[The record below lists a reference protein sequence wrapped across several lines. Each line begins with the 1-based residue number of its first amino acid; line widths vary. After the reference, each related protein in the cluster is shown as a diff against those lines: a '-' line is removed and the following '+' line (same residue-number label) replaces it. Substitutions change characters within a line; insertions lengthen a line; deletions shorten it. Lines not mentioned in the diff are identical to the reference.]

1 MKANVLLH
9 HLVVTGA
16 LVLALCMLLLSGTA
30 DRARALPAVGRFV
43 PGEIIIKLAPN
54 APIGEINDSYD
65 TQVRERFLNQ
75 GSTDIYLLRITDGSS
90 TENVLGE
97 MLDEIKNGLPQ
108 GKPSRLV
115 YAEPNFFAEAPEAA
129 GRHRGFPAGD
139 AVPTDD
145 HYSQS
150 PYAASALNLSSAHAI
165 SKGEGTTVAVVDTGA
180 QLGHPAL
187 KANFNGV
194 ARYDFVDDDNNP
206 SEPGFASD
214 EDSRNNEVVG
224 HGTHVAGIVD
234 LVAPKAMIMPL
245 RVLDREGYGTSF
257 HIAEAISF
265 ADLNGADVINLSLG
279 MPDSTLLGLFPP
291 KLLREKVLEA
301 TRHGTVV
308 VAAAGNYSNPFRTYP
323 AARGTIADDSRPQ
336 ARDGLLA
343 VTSVNRE
350 ERKSDFANWGSWV
363 DIAAPGENILSTY
376 PVSGY
381 AYWSGTSMASPF
393 VAGQAALIRDRY
405 GSLDTAGV
413 EEQIR
418 CSARSLVLKDEL
430 YGTMLGAGLTNVGAS
445 LAQPKPNSCL
455 PS

>member
-1 MKANVLLH
+1 MKAKVLLH

-16 LVLALCMLLLSGTA
+16 LVLALCLLLLSGTA
-30 DRARALPAVGRFV
+30 NRAQALPAVGSFV
-43 PGEIIIKLAPN
+43 PGEIIIKLTPN
-54 APIGEINDSYD
+54 ASIATINKKYN
-65 TQVRERFLNQ
+65 TRVKERFLDSAN
-75 GSTDIYLLRITDGSS
+75 TDIYLLEITDGSS
-90 TENVLGE
+90 TKDK
-97 MLDEIKNGLPQ
+97 LDEIIGDHL
-108 GKPSRLV
+108 RIIE

-129 GRHRGFPAGD
+129 ARHRAFPTND

-145 HYSQS
+145 RYSQD

-165 SKGEGTTVAVVDTGA
+165 SKGAGTTVAVVDTGA

-265 ADLNGADVINLSLG
+265 ADRNGADVINLSLG
-279 MPDSTLLGLFPP
+279 MPDPTLLGLLPP
-291 KLLREKVLEA
+291 KLLREKVVEA

-308 VAAAGNYSNPFRTYP
+308 VAAAGNYNNLVPTYP
-323 AARGTIADDSRPQ
+323 AARGTTADD
-336 ARDGLLA
+336 RDGLLA
-343 VTSVNRE
+343 VTSVNQK
-350 ERKSDFANWGSWV
+350 ERKSDFANYGLWV
-363 DIAAPGENILSTY
+363 DIASPGENILSTY

>member
-1 MKANVLLH
+1 MKAKVLLH

-16 LVLALCMLLLSGTA
+16 LVLALCLLLLSGTA
-30 DRARALPAVGRFV
+30 NRAQALPAVGSFV
-43 PGEIIIKLAPN
+43 PGEIIIKLTPN
-54 APIGEINDSYD
+54 ASIATINKKYN
-65 TQVRERFLNQ
+65 TRVKERFLD
-75 GSTDIYLLRITDGSS
+75 SAKTDIYLLKITDGSS
-90 TENVLGE
+90 TIDK
-97 MLDEIKNGLPQ
+97 LDEIIGAHLATIE
-108 GKPSRLV
+108 

-129 GRHRGFPAGD
+129 RRHRAFPTND

-145 HYSQS
+145 RYSQF

-165 SKGEGTTVAVVDTGA
+165 SKGAGTTVAVVDTGA

-301 TRHGTVV
+301 TQHGTVV

>member
-1 MKANVLLH
+1 M
-9 HLVVTGA
+9 TGA
-16 LVLALCMLLLSGTA
+16 LVLALCLLLLSGTA
-30 DRARALPAVGRFV
+30 DRAQALPIVGSLV
-43 PGEIIIKLAPN
+43 PGEIIIKLTPN
-54 APIGEINDSYD
+54 APIKVINDSYN
-65 TQVRERFLNQ
+65 TRVKERFLDSAN
-75 GSTDIYLLRITDGSS
+75 TDIYLLEITDGSS
-90 TENVLGE
+90 TIDK
-97 MLDEIKNGLPQ
+97 LDEIIGDHLGIIK
-108 GKPSRLV
+108 
-115 YAEPNFFAEAPEAA
+115 YAQPNFFAEAPEAA
-129 GRHRGFPAGD
+129 RRHRAFPTND

-145 HYSQS
+145 RYSQD

-165 SKGEGTTVAVVDTGA
+165 SKGAGTTVAVVDTGA

-187 KANFNGV
+187 KENFNGV

-206 SEPGFASD
+206 SEPSFASD

-265 ADLNGADVINLSLG
+265 ADRNGADAINLSLG

-308 VAAAGNYSNPFRTYP
+308 VAAAGNYSNPVPTYP
-323 AARGTIADDSRPQ
+323 AARGTTADDSRPQ
-336 ARDGLLA
+336 ASDGLLA

>member
-1 MKANVLLH
+1 MKAKVLLH

-16 LVLALCMLLLSGTA
+16 LVLALCLLLLSGTA
-30 DRARALPAVGRFV
+30 NRAQALPAVGSFV
-43 PGEIIIKLAPN
+43 PGEIIIKLTPN
-54 APIGEINDSYD
+54 ASIATINKKYN
-65 TQVRERFLNQ
+65 TRVKERFLD
-75 GSTDIYLLRITDGSS
+75 SAKTDIYLLKITDGSS
-90 TENVLGE
+90 TIDK
-97 MLDEIKNGLPQ
+97 LDEIIGDPLGNIK
-108 GKPSRLV
+108 
-115 YAEPNFFAEAPEAA
+115 YAQPNFFAEAPEAA
-129 GRHRGFPAGD
+129 ARHRAFPTND

-145 HYSQS
+145 RYSQD

-165 SKGEGTTVAVVDTGA
+165 SKGAGTTVAVVDTGA

-265 ADLNGADVINLSLG
+265 ADRNGADVINLSLG
-279 MPDSTLLGLFPP
+279 MPDPTLLGLLPP
-291 KLLREKVLEA
+291 KLLREKVVEA

-308 VAAAGNYSNPFRTYP
+308 VAAAGNYNNLVPTYP
-323 AARGTIADDSRPQ
+323 GARGTTADD
-336 ARDGLLA
+336 RDGLLA
-343 VTSVNRE
+343 VTSVNQK
-350 ERKSDFANWGSWV
+350 ERKSDFANYGLWV

-376 PVSGY
+376 PVSRY
-381 AYWSGTSMASPF
+381 AYWSGTSMATPF
-393 VAGQAALIRDRY
+393 VAGQAALIHDVNC
-405 GSLDTAGV
+405 SLDAAGV
-413 EEQIR
+413 EGQIR
-418 CSARSLVLKDEL
+418 RSARSLVGKDIK
-430 YGTMLGAGLTNVGAS
+430 YGAMMGAGRTDVGTS
-445 LAQPKPNSCL
+445 LGQLEPTPCPAP
-455 PS
+455 

>member
-1 MKANVLLH
+1 MKAKVLLH

-30 DRARALPAVGRFV
+30 DRARALPAVGSFV

-187 KANFNGV
+187 KTNFNGV

-206 SEPGFASD
+206 SEPEFAPD
-214 EDSRNNEVVG
+214 TDTRNNEMVG

-234 LVAPKAMIMPL
+234 LVAPKTKIMPL
-245 RVLDREGYGTSF
+245 RVLDREGYGTVF

-265 ADLNGADVINLSLG
+265 ADSNGADVINLSLG
-279 MPDSTLLGLFPP
+279 MPDPTLLGLAPP
-291 KLLREKVLEA
+291 KLLREKVEEA
-301 TRHGTVV
+301 IRDGAVV
-308 VAAAGNYSNPFRTYP
+308 VAAAGNYNNFVPTYP
-323 AARGTIADDSRPQ
+323 AARGSTAYDD
-336 ARDGLLA
+336 DGLLA
-343 VTSVNRE
+343 VTSVNWK
-350 ERKSDFANWGSWV
+350 ERKSDFANYGMWV

-376 PVSGY
+376 PVSTH
-381 AYWSGTSMASPF
+381 AYWSGTSMAAPF
-393 VAGQAALIRDRY
+393 LSGQATLIHSVE
-405 GSLDTAGV
+405 GSLDPAGIEV
-413 EEQIR
+413 KIR
-418 CSARSLVLKDEL
+418 CSARTISQDRTH
-430 YGTMLGAGLTNVGAS
+430 TMLGAGLTNVGAS
-445 LAQPKPNSCL
+445 LEQAPGSHCNL
-455 PS
+455 L

>member
-1 MKANVLLH
+1 MKAKVLLH

-16 LVLALCMLLLSGTA
+16 LVLALCLLLLSGSA
-30 DRARALPAVGRFV
+30 DRAQALPAVGSFV
-43 PGEIIIKLAPN
+43 PGEIIIKLTPN
-54 APIGEINDSYD
+54 TPIALINNSYN
-65 TQVRERFLNQ
+65 TRVKERFLDSAN
-75 GSTDIYLLRITDGSS
+75 TDIYLLEITDGSS
-90 TENVLGE
+90 TKDK
-97 MLDEIKNGLPQ
+97 LDEIIGDHL
-108 GKPSRLV
+108 RIIE

-129 GRHRGFPAGD
+129 ARHRAFPTND

-145 HYSQS
+145 RYSQS

-165 SKGEGTTVAVVDTGA
+165 SKGAGTTVAVVDTGA

-301 TRHGTVV
+301 TQHGTVV

>member
-1 MKANVLLH
+1 MKAKVLLH

-16 LVLALCMLLLSGTA
+16 LVLALCLLLLSGTA
-30 DRARALPAVGRFV
+30 NRAQALPAVGSFV
-43 PGEIIIKLAPN
+43 PGEIIIKLTPN
-54 APIGEINDSYD
+54 ASIATINKKYN
-65 TQVRERFLNQ
+65 TRVKERFLD
-75 GSTDIYLLRITDGSS
+75 SAKTDIYLLKITDGSS
-90 TENVLGE
+90 TIDK
-97 MLDEIKNGLPQ
+97 LDEIIGDPLGNIK
-108 GKPSRLV
+108 
-115 YAEPNFFAEAPEAA
+115 YAQPNFFAEAPEAA
-129 GRHRGFPAGD
+129 ARHRAFPTND

-145 HYSQS
+145 RYSQD

-165 SKGEGTTVAVVDTGA
+165 SKGAGTTVAVVDTGA

-265 ADLNGADVINLSLG
+265 ADRNGADVINLSLG
-279 MPDSTLLGLFPP
+279 MPDPTLLGLLPP
-291 KLLREKVLEA
+291 KLLREKVVEA

-308 VAAAGNYSNPFRTYP
+308 VAAAGNYNNLVPTYP
-323 AARGTIADDSRPQ
+323 AARGTTADD
-336 ARDGLLA
+336 RDGLLA
-343 VTSVNRE
+343 VTSVNQK
-350 ERKSDFANWGSWV
+350 ERKSDFANYGLWV

-376 PVSGY
+376 PVSRY
-381 AYWSGTSMASPF
+381 AYWSGTSMATPF
-393 VAGQAALIRDRY
+393 VAGQAALIHDVNC
-405 GSLDTAGV
+405 SLDAAGV
-413 EEQIR
+413 EGQIR
-418 CSARSLVLKDEL
+418 RSARSLVGKDIK
-430 YGTMLGAGLTNVGAS
+430 YGAMMGAGRTDVGTS
-445 LAQPKPNSCL
+445 LGQLEPTPCPAP
-455 PS
+455 

>member
-30 DRARALPAVGRFV
+30 DRARALPAVGSFV
-43 PGEIIIKLAPN
+43 PGEIIIKLTPN
-54 APIGEINDSYD
+54 SPIATIEKSYN
-65 TQVRERFLNQ
+65 TRVKECFLDCAN
-75 GSTDIYLLRITDGSS
+75 TDIYLLEITDGSS
-90 TENVLGE
+90 TKDK
-97 MLDEIKNGLPQ
+97 LDEIIGAHLATIE
-108 GKPSRLV
+108 

-129 GRHRGFPAGD
+129 RRHRAFPTND

-145 HYSQS
+145 RYSQD

-165 SKGEGTTVAVVDTGA
+165 SKGAGTTVAVVDTGA

-265 ADLNGADVINLSLG
+265 ADRNGADVINLSLG

-301 TRHGTVV
+301 TQHGTVV